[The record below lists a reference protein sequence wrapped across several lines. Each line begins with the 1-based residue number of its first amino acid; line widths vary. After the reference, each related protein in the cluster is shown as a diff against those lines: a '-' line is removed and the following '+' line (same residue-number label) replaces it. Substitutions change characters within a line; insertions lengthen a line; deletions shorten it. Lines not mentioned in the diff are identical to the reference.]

1 MIYVLAP
8 CTSNGARHHY
18 SADHNHKWDKD
29 LQILHVTIALMTES
43 TKQIRIF
50 SYTFLASIC
59 PLSCVFKTHFYILH
73 FQKGFVSGK

>member
-1 MIYVLAP
+1 M
-8 CTSNGARHHY
+8 
-18 SADHNHKWDKD
+18 
-29 LQILHVTIALMTES
+29 IALMTES